1 MDETTT
7 VSDRVAVRPSSSSAA
22 WVPSW
27 AGLSWSGI
35 IAGAFTAVAVSIIL
49 ISLGSGIGFSLVSP
63 YSYSLSA
70 GTLTILGALWLVFS
84 QAVGF
89 ATGGYVAGRLRRDP
103 TPVRN
108 GEVAFRDGAAGLTVW
123 AIGVA
128 VSMLFVAAIANK
140 IGNAAGEAGLTALA
154 GQAPSINYFADTLL
168 RPNPQASLQVP
179 ARNAAGGGGA
189 SAAPGT
195 SGTPAVT
202 GEAATSGTAAS
213 GANPAPANRN
223 ANAAQLQV
231 SQILLTSMGPNG
243 MSDDDRSYLVQTVS
257 AQTGLSRDQAQRRI
271 DDVTN
276 RIKQAAD
283 SGRKAAAYLSFWT
296 FMSLLFGAVCAALG
310 GILGGDLRDEVA
322 LREAVPTSPL

>member
-7 VSDRVAVRPSSSSAA
+7 VSDRIVARSSSSAT

-27 AGLSWSGI
+27 AGLSWSGV

-49 ISLGSGIGFSLVSP
+49 ISLGSGIGFALVSP
-63 YSYSLSA
+63 YSYSPST
-70 GTLTILGALWLVFS
+70 GTLTILGALWLIFS

-123 AIGVA
+123 AIGVV
-128 VSMLFVAAIANK
+128 VSMLFVAAVANK
-140 IGNAAGEAGLTALA
+140 AGNAAGEAGLMALA

-168 RPNPQASLQVP
+168 RPNPQGNTQAP
-179 ARNAAGGGGA
+179 G
-189 SAAPGT
+189 SAAATPG
-195 SGTPAVT
+195 T
-202 GEAATSGTAAS
+202 GEATTASPAPT
-213 GANPAPANRN
+213 GANAAPANGN

-231 SQILLTSMGPNG
+231 SQILLTSLGPNG
-243 MSDDDRSYLVQTVS
+243 MSNDDRSYLVQTVS
-257 AQTGLSRDQAQRRI
+257 AQTGLSPDEAQRRV

-276 RIKQAAD
+276 RVKEAAD
-283 SGRKAAAYLSFWT
+283 SARKAAAYLSFWT
-296 FMSLLFGAVCAALG
+296 FMSLLFGAVCGALG

>member
-7 VSDRVAVRPSSSSAA
+7 VSDRVGIARSSSS
-22 WVPSW
+22 SW
-27 AGLSWSGI
+27 AGLSWSGV

-49 ISLGSGIGFSLVSP
+49 ISLGSGIGFALVSP
-63 YSYSLSA
+63 YSYSPSA

-89 ATGGYVAGRLRRDP
+89 ATGGYVAGRLRRGP

-123 AIGVA
+123 AIGVV

-140 IGNAAGEAGLTALA
+140 AGNAAGEAGLTALA
-154 GQAPSINYFADTLL
+154 GQTPSINYFADTLL
-168 RPNPQASLQVP
+168 RANPQAP
-179 ARNAAGGGGA
+179 AGSAAIGGGA
-189 SAAPGT
+189 GTMPGT
-195 SGTPAVT
+195 SGTTAGP
-202 GEAATSGTAAS
+202 GEATANGAAANATAAG
-213 GANPAPANRN
+213 GANSAPGNRN
-223 ANAAQLQV
+223 VSAAQLQV
-231 SQILLTSMGPNG
+231 SQILLTALGPNG
-243 MSDDDRSYLVQTVS
+243 MSNDDRSYLVQTVS
-257 AQTGLSRDQAQRRI
+257 AQTGLSRDEAQRRV

-276 RIKQAAD
+276 RVKEAAD
-283 SGRKAAAYLSFWT
+283 SARKAAAYLSFWT
-296 FMSLLFGAVCAALG
+296 FMSLLFGAVCGALG